1 MYVRRVKMKKTKIV
15 CTIGPSTDDEN
26 IMRELMKNGMDVAR
40 FNFSHSDHSVHKAR
54 FETVCKLREELG
66 VNIATQIGRA
76 SCRERV

>member
-1 MYVRRVKMKKTKIV
+1 MKKTKIV

-54 FETVCKLREELG
+54 FETVCKLR
-66 VNIATQIGRA
+66 TWR
-76 SCRERV
+76 